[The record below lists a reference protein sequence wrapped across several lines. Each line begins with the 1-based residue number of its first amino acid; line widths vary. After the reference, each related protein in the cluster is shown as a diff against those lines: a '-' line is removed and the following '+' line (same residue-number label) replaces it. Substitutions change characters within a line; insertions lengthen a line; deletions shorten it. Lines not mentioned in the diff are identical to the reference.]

1 MVASMKRQALPGEFL
16 LNLHRGGSSSLI
28 QITPEERLPAART
41 AKIMSLMLLVLTFCV
56 LTTVLL

>member
-1 MVASMKRQALPGEFL
+1 MKRQALPGEFL